1 MESAMP
7 RRNPPRLGIFWSAFQ
22 SCRDHMPKKR
32 KRGRPPK
39 LALRQKM
46 SELRLAGCSFAKIG
60 KDLGV
65 SRQSVHAL
73 LKRHGE
79 KIVRRAELLCHGCS
93 RLILKGDPRTWD
105 RQKVWCL
112 KCLEEMPD
120 APFSVRLRA
129 FRLSLGMTQKELAE
143 RADLA
148 IWSIQYHERYA
159 SNSKWKILVKLV
171 KVLGSRLVCD

>member
-1 MESAMP
+1 
-7 RRNPPRLGIFWSAFQ
+7 
-22 SCRDHMPKKR
+22 MPKKR

-39 LALRQKM
+39 PALRQKM
-46 SELRLAGCSFAKIG
+46 AELRRAGRSFAEIG

-65 SRQSVHAL
+65 SKQNVHAL
-73 LKRHGE
+73 LKRHE
-79 KIVRRAELLCHGCS
+79 VKIVSQARLLCHGCS

-171 KVLGSRLVCD
+171 KVLGSRLVCV